1 MAERSEE
8 DGRRKEENSLE
19 RLKAEYESFKA
30 KTSLRKPE
38 HRKMKS
44 GNVNYEVSPR

>member
-1 MAERSEE
+1 LTDKSEE

-19 RLKAEYESFKA
+19 RLKAEYEAFKA
-30 KTSLRKPE
+30 KASLRKPE
-38 HRKMKS
+38 HKKMKS